1 MAAVEAERLSRLL
14 SSLPVGLYACD
25 ADGRITFFN
34 KRASEL
40 WGREPKLND
49 YREKFCACFK
59 VFLPDGTFIPPEQTP
74 MAEAIREGKGFSN
87 IEAIVERPNGS
98 KFTALVNIDILRDGS
113 GVILGAINVFQEI
126 TNLKLSVEVTEQR
139 EQKLRTI
146 VDHTPEC
153 IKLVAPDGTLLAMNG
168 AGLCMVEADSGQQ
181 VFGQS
186 VYDLIAPEYRGA
198 FRAMNERVCAG
209 SKESLTFDIIGLK
222 GTRRNLETTAVPIP
236 DPNGNGKVQLAL
248 TRDVTDRKRAEQA
261 LRESEEKY
269 RALFDSIEQGF
280 CVVEVL
286 FDEKQKPVDYRF
298 LLVNP
303 AFKGQTGIS
312 NAVGR
317 RMREIAPKHE
327 EHWFEIYGKIA
338 LTGEA
343 MRFENR
349 AAQLRRDYEVYAWR
363 VGAPE
368 EHKVGILFTDITGRK
383 KTEEALRQSELR
395 WRTVTETLP
404 NLVWSDFPDGQCDW
418 LSSQW
423 GTYTGIPEK
432 ELLGL
437 KWLDRVLHPDDRER
451 TLACWQTA
459 CADKADYDIE
469 YRIRRHDGQYRWFKT
484 RGVPI
489 RNEHG
494 KIVYWFGTCTDIE
507 DMKQSA
513 IVGQRLAAIIESSD
527 DAIMTKDLNGII
539 LSWNNGAER
548 IFGYTA
554 DEVIGKSITVLMP
567 PERINEETAI
577 IDRIRRGERVDH
589 YETVRRRKDGKL
601 LDISLTISP
610 LKDASGIVIGA
621 SKVARDIT
629 DTVRAKENLEATVA
643 ERTASLMDAIAQ
655 MEEFSYTV
663 SHDLRAPLRGM
674 KVYSEALLKDYAPS
688 LPKDAYHWLQRISS
702 NAKLLD
708 KMILDVLTFSRVART
723 DLKLERV
730 ALYKLVRQILEQYP
744 GMQSPKAE
752 IQIEPLPDVLGHEPS
767 LTQAFSNLISN
778 AVKFV
783 GPNITPKVR
792 IWSERNDGQ
801 VRVCVADNGIGVD
814 PKYQHRLFRMFER
827 LHPYLNYDGTG
838 VGLAIVRKAVDRIG
852 GKVGVESD
860 GINGSMFWFE
870 VPAAE

>member
-1 MAAVEAERLSRLL
+1 LDSRNGAGRHGATSEAKRLSDLL
-14 SSLPVGLYACD
+14 TSAPLGIYACD
-25 ADGRITFFN
+25 SEGCITFFN
-34 KRASEL
+34 KRAVEL

-49 YREKFCACFK
+49 HREKFCACFK
-59 VFLPDGTFIPPEQTP
+59 VFLPDGTLVPSDQTL
-74 MAEAIREGKGFSN
+74 MAKAIREDKKFSN

-98 KFTALVNIDILRDGS
+98 KFTALVNIDILRDES
-113 GVILGAINVFQEI
+113 GVLLGAVNVFQDI
-126 TNLKLSVEVTEQR
+126 TNLKLSAEAIEQR

-146 VDHTPEC
+146 IDHTPEC
-153 IKLVAPDGTLLAMNG
+153 VKLVAPDGTLLAMNG
-168 AGLCMVEADSGQQ
+168 AGLCMVEADSTQQ
-181 VFGQS
+181 IFGQS
-186 VYDLIAPEYRGA
+186 VYELIAPEYRSA

-209 SKESLTFDIIGLK
+209 NKETLAFDIIGLK

-236 DPNGNGKVQLAL
+236 DPNGNGKIQLAL
-248 TRDVTDRKRAEQA
+248 TRDITDRKR
-261 LRESEEKY
+261 
-269 RALFDSIEQGF
+269 
-280 CVVEVL
+280 
-286 FDEKQKPVDYRF
+286 
-298 LLVNP
+298 
-303 AFKGQTGIS
+303 
-312 NAVGR
+312 
-317 RMREIAPKHE
+317 M
-327 EHWFEIYGKIA
+327 
-338 LTGEA
+338 
-343 MRFENR
+343 
-349 AAQLRRDYEVYAWR
+349 
-363 VGAPE
+363 
-368 EHKVGILFTDITGRK
+368 
-383 KTEEALRQSELR
+383 EEALRQSELR

-404 NLVWSDFPDGQCDW
+404 NLVWSDLPNGQCDW

-423 GTYTGIPEK
+423 GIYTGIPEK

-437 KWLDRVLHPDDRER
+437 KWLDKVLHPNDRER
-451 TLACWQTA
+451 TLACWQAA

-489 RNEHG
+489 RDESG
-494 KIVYWFGTCTDIE
+494 KIIYWFGTCTDIE
-507 DMKQSA
+507 DIKHAEIAS
-513 IVGQRLAAIIESSD
+513 QRLAAIIESSN
-527 DAIMTKDLNGII
+527 DAIVAKDLNGTI
-539 LSWNNGAER
+539 LSWNKGAER

-554 DEVIGKSITVLMP
+554 DEVIGKSITILMP
-567 PERINEETAI
+567 PERINEEPAI
-577 IDRIRRGERVDH
+577 LDRIRRGQCVDH
-589 YETVRRRKDGKL
+589 YETVRRRKDGTL

-688 LPKDAYHWLQRISS
+688 LPKEAYHWLQRISS

-730 ALYKLVRQILEQYP
+730 ALSKLVRQILEQYP

-783 GPNITPKVR
+783 GPNVTPKVR
-792 IWSERNDGQ
+792 IWSKRNDDQ
-801 VRVCVADNGIGVD
+801 VRVCVGDNGIGVD

-838 VGLAIVRKAVDRIG
+838 VGLAIVRKAVDRMG

-860 GINGSMFWFE
+860 GANGSMFWFE
-870 VPAAE
+870 VPAVD